1 MEREQSLRSKLVAI
15 GGMERQESFE
25 IQAKARI
32 TDPQKVID
40 VLQQYP
46 FNIIRHVRY
55 QQYDTY
61 FLFGESE
68 DYRLRIRED
77 DLIDADG
84 KVENVRYRLT
94 LLGPAKEKEFAGSI
108 LLSRSR
114 YLAPSPHTLRFY
126 REYFVPEEER
136 EVEKDRLRWQVSFSD
151 VEFYV
156 NLDRLNSPDL
166 GTFVEVKSRTWSQ
179 RDAEDKAELIS
190 EVLSLFG
197 ATPEDVI
204 TEDYSDLV
212 Q

>member
-1 MEREQSLRSKLVAI
+1 MEREQSLLSKLVAI

-25 IQAKARI
+25 IQAKAHVVN
-32 TDPQKVID
+32 PQKVID
-40 VLQQYP
+40 VLQQHP
-46 FNIIRHVRY
+46 FSIIRHVHY
-55 QQYDTY
+55 HQYDTY

-68 DYRLRIRED
+68 DYQLRIRED
-77 DLIDADG
+77 DLIDAKG
-84 KVENVRYRLT
+84 KVKNVRYRLT
-94 LLGPAKEKEFAGSI
+94 LLGPAKEKEFVGSI

-114 YLAPSPHTLRFY
+114 YLASSPHTLRFY

-136 EVEKDRLRWQVSFSD
+136 EVEKDRLRWQVSFRG

-156 NLDRLNSPDL
+156 NLDRLDNPDL

-179 RDAEDKAELIS
+179 RDAEDKAQLIN

-197 ATPEDVI
+197 SNPKDVI
-204 TEDYSDLV
+204 SEDYSDFV